1 MPQIFTTQLS
11 YFGRSQSTFW
21 QSFTTSPRGNM
32 ISSRRKSCFA
42 CARGKRRCD
51 LGFPECGRCLT
62 RRVTCVYA
70 WISPEEAQE
79 VVQSSSPSPW
89 MPQEIRHDHYLDQG
103 GPTETPQL
111 DHHLPGP
118 GESHANDNATF
129 GSPLPLTTTP
139 FNLPPAIVPLLD
151 EIIGRGRTI
160 SFLTPDLQLQS
171 PDTSCLNAGS
181 VLYTPQPPHN
191 ISIPTTSFQIAS
203 DSSITTGSIF
213 QARTEYA
220 ASRLVLQVRAL
231 AETGQTAFIHHT
243 HINASPI
250 LRDALAACSLYVIR
264 NSANMFL
271 IRSEITRRA
280 ELLIEATETALS
292 LTPASSYSTLN
303 LDLLPAVQAMLIYQ
317 CMRLFSTGDIA
328 QQAQAERDAE
338 PLARWVGILQGQT
351 QWSWDNSGTR
361 LDLSVWKDWIQA
373 ESIQRTIIFAELL
386 DGIYSFLRF
395 GWYQASARM
404 AKLGFTGQVALWEAR
419 SAAEWHQ
426 AMGQRPWFKVNI
438 SSFHDDIKAAL
449 PDDLDELGI
458 VIWVSYDGIDALEEW
473 LGGDSRLLEKWGLRS
488 RDGFAFSCY

>member
-1 MPQIFTTQLS
+1 
-11 YFGRSQSTFW
+11 
-21 QSFTTSPRGNM
+21 M
-32 ISSRRKSCFA
+32 ISSRRKSCSA

-51 LGFPECGRCLT
+51 LGFPECGRCLA
-62 RRVTCVYA
+62 RQVTCVYA

-89 MPQEIRHDHYLDQG
+89 MPQDIRHDHHLDQT
-103 GPTETPQL
+103 GPTETPRWN
-111 DHHLPGP
+111 HYLPGP

-129 GSPLPLTTTP
+129 GSLLPLTTP
-139 FNLPPAIVPLLD
+139 FTLPPALVPLLD

-160 SFLTPDLQLQS
+160 SFLTPDLQPQS
-171 PDTSCLNAGS
+171 PNTSCLNAGS
-181 VLYTPQPPHN
+181 VLYTTQPPQN
-191 ISIPTTSFQIAS
+191 IVIPTTSFQIAS

-243 HINASPI
+243 HTDASPI
-250 LRDALAACSLYVIR
+250 LRDALAACSLDSMR
-264 NSANMFL
+264 NSVNAF
-271 IRSEITRRA
+271 IVQSEITRRA
-280 ELLIEATETALS
+280 ELLIEATETAIS
-292 LTPASSYSTLN
+292 LTPPSSHSTIN

-317 CMRLFSTGDIA
+317 CMRLFSTGEVI

-351 QWSWDNSGTR
+351 QWSWENSAGGTQ
-361 LDLSVWKDWIQA
+361 LDFLVWKDWIQA
-373 ESIQRTIIFAELL
+373 ESIRRTLIFAELL
-386 DGIYSFLRF
+386 DGVYKFLRF
-395 GWYQASARM
+395 SWYQASARM

-426 AMGQRPWFKVNI
+426 AMGQRPCFEINM
-438 SSFHDDIKAAL
+438 SSFHDDTKAAL

-458 VIWVSYDGIDALEEW
+458 VIRATYDGIDALEQW
-473 LGGDSRLLEKWGLRS
+473 LGGDSRLLEKWGLGS
-488 RDGFAFSCY
+488 RDDFVSSCY